1 VTPLSA
7 FGDAVATWQSFYLLV
22 GGAAATL
29 IGLMF
34 VAITFG
40 SSLVTPETAGT
51 ARAFLDPVFGHFA
64 QVLLTSCLLTIP
76 TMGPTLLGAGLA
88 ALAAFRLIWLVRI
101 ARHTVAASQRS
112 KDIELSDWLSGVVVP
127 LVAHL
132 LIAAAGVAFLERLAV
147 AFTCLVVA
155 TLLALFNGLY
165 GAWEL
170 MVWMAITR
178 ARTKS

>member
-7 FGDAVATWQSFYLLV
+7 FGEAVATWQGFYLLV

-64 QVLLTSCLLTIP
+64 QVLLTACLLTIP
-76 TMGPTLLGAGLA
+76 TMGPTVLGAALV
-88 ALAAFRLIWLVRI
+88 ALAAFRLLALARI
-101 ARHTVAASQRS
+101 AKHTLEASRRS

-127 LVAHL
+127 LVGYVL
-132 LIAAAGVAFLERLAV
+132 LAAGGAAFFERLAV

-178 ARTKS
+178 ARAKS